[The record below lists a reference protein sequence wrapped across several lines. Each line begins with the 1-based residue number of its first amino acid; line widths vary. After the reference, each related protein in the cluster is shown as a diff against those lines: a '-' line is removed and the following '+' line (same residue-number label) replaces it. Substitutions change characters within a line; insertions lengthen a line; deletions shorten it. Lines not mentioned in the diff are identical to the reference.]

1 MKTQNQTKAKIK
13 TKKTTTKTKTR
24 GKQAYRRLLRDERGI
39 SPYVAVIVL
48 IALAL
53 LIYTGAKTFGDKVNE
68 KFEQH
73 GNDGVGAIQ
82 SAPGAM

>member
-1 MKTQNQTKAKIK
+1 MKTENKR
-13 TKKTTTKTKTR
+13 KKTRATR
-24 GKQAYRRLLRDERGI
+24 PAQTYRRLLRDERGI

-53 LIYTGAKTFGDKVNE
+53 LIYSGAKIFGEKVNE

-73 GNDGVGAIQ
+73 GNDGVGAIE
-82 SAPGAM
+82 SAPGSM